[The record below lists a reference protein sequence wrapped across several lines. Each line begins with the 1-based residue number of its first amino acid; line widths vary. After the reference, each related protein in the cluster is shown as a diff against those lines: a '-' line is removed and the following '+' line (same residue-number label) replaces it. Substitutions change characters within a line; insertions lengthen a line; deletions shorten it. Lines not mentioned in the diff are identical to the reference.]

1 MDVAG
6 SNCRPALTDSRRS
19 LRKIVVI
26 PSPMLAGYVTGSLGI
41 RSAFVLSG
49 GFLIMAAIV
58 LVPLHLYRGARSS

>member
-1 MDVAG
+1 
-6 SNCRPALTDSRRS
+6 
-19 LRKIVVI
+19 
-26 PSPMLAGYVTGSLGI
+26 MLAGYVTGSLGI